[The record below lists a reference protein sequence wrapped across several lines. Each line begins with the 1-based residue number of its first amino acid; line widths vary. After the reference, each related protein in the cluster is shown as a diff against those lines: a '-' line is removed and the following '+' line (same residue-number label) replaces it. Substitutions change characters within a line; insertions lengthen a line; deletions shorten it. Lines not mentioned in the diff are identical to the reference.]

1 MAVMAMERRD
11 GVNQL
16 KLPNNPT
23 GEDLAAKTKSFAI
36 SKREVW
42 EAWKVVRSN
51 KGGPGID
58 DQTIEAFE
66 QDITGNLYKLWN
78 RMASGSYMPK
88 GVKRVDIPKPD
99 GGTRPLGIPSVFD
112 RIAQT
117 VVKRRLEPELERVF
131 CDSSYGFRP
140 NRSAKQ
146 AVMAARENC
155 WRYAWVVDVDI
166 KSFFDEID
174 HDLLMKA
181 VHHHVSE
188 SWMLLYIER
197 WLKAPVVL
205 PDGSLEQRSCG
216 TPQGGV
222 VSPLLANLFL
232 HYAFDHWMAARHR
245 SIVFERYADDIICHC
260 RTEYGARELLGDLV
274 TRFGECGLTLHPSKT
289 KVVYCKDDKRP
300 GRSKHMSFDFLGFT
314 FRPRMAYAPKSGN
327 YFVGFNPGVSNKAL
341 KRMGLVIRR
350 WNIHLKSSKTLVDL
364 GRMFNP
370 VLRGW
375 INYFGWV
382 NKAALRELLKRLD
395 LRLARWVMKKHKK
408 YRGHKRRARAWLR
421 QYLIHNRSVFAHW
434 RFVYPQATG

>member
-1 MAVMAMERRD
+1 MVMERRGSVD
-11 GVNQL
+11 QL
-16 KLPNNPT
+16 KSPGNPQ
-23 GEDLAAKTKSFAI
+23 GEDSVVKAKSFAI

-51 KGGPGID
+51 RGGPGID
-58 DQTIEAFE
+58 DQTIEVFE
-66 QDITGNLYKLWN
+66 QNITGNLYKLWN

-88 GVKRVDIPKPD
+88 GVKRVEIPKSD
-99 GGTRPLGIPSVFD
+99 GSVRPLGIPSVYD

-117 VVKRRLEPELERVF
+117 VVKRRLEPELEQVF

-146 AVMAARENC
+146 AVTVARENC
-155 WRYAWVVDVDI
+155 WRYAWVVDIDI

-181 VHHHVSE
+181 VHYHVSDP
-188 SWMLLYIER
+188 WMLLYIGR

-205 PDGSLEQRSCG
+205 PDGTLKHCSRG

-222 VSPLLANLFL
+222 ISPLLANLFL
-232 HYAFDHWMAARHR
+232 HYAFDHWVATCHP

-260 RTEYGARELLGDLV
+260 RTEFGARKFLIEL
-274 TRFGECGLTLHPSKT
+274 TARFGDCGLTLHPTKT
-289 KVVYCKDDKRP
+289 KIVYCKDDKRP
-300 GRSKHMSFDFLGFT
+300 GTFEHVSFDFLGFT
-314 FRPRMAYAPKSGN
+314 FRPRRAYAPKTGN

-341 KRMGLVIRR
+341 KRMGLAIRR
-350 WNIHLKSSKTLVDL
+350 WKIHLKSSKDLVDL
-364 GRMFNP
+364 GRIFNP

-395 LRLARWVMKKHKK
+395 LRLARWVMKKYKK
-408 YRGHKRRARAWLR
+408 FRGHKRRARLWVR
-421 QYLIHNRSVFAHW
+421 QYLVHNPDVFAHW
-434 RFVYPQATG
+434 RFVYPRVTG

>member
-1 MAVMAMERRD
+1 MV
-11 GVNQL
+11 
-16 KLPNNPT
+16 
-23 GEDLAAKTKSFAI
+23 KTKSFDI

-51 KGGPGID
+51 RGGPGID
-58 DQTIEAFE
+58 EQTIEEFE
-66 QDITGNLYKLWN
+66 QNISGNLYKLWN

-99 GGTRPLGIPSVFD
+99 GSTRPLGIPSVFD
-112 RIAQT
+112 RVAQT
-117 VVKRRLEPELERVF
+117 VVKRRLEPELESVF
-131 CDSSYGFRP
+131 SDSSYGFRP

-146 AVMAARENC
+146 AVMAARQNC
-155 WRYAWVVDVDI
+155 WRYAWVVDIDI

-181 VHHHVSE
+181 VRHHVTDR
-188 SWMLLYIER
+188 WMVLYINR
-197 WLKAPVVL
+197 WLTAPVVL
-205 PDGSLEQRSCG
+205 SDGSMEQRSRG

-232 HYAFDHWMAARHR
+232 HYAFDHWMATRHP

-260 RTEYGARELLGDLV
+260 RTEWGANKFLNEL
-274 TRFGECGLTLHPSKT
+274 TIRFERCGLMLHPIKT
-289 KVVYCKDDKRP
+289 KIVYCKDDKRR
-300 GRSKHMSFDFLGFT
+300 GTSEHISFDFLGFT
-314 FRPRMAYAPKSGN
+314 FRPRLACAPKTGIC
-327 YFVGFNPGVSNKAL
+327 FIGFNPGVSNKAL

-350 WNIHLKSSKTLVDL
+350 WNLHLKSSKTLADL

-382 NKAALRELLKRLD
+382 NKAALREMFKRLD
-395 LRLARWVMKKHKK
+395 LRLARWVMKKYKK
-408 YRGHKRRARAWLR
+408 HCGHKRRARLWIR
-421 QYLIHNRSVFAHW
+421 QYLIHNPDVFAHW
-434 RFVYPQATG
+434 RFVYPRLTG